1 MEEKVVKTFLQLNKI
16 VENCQ
21 EDLTRFTHGN
31 KSAGT
36 RLRKAM
42 QEVKQY
48 AQRVR
53 TEVQEQKNSVSA

>member
-1 MEEKVVKTFLQLNKI
+1 MEGKVVKTFLQLDKI

-42 QEVKQY
+42 QQVKQL
-48 AQRVR
+48 AQKVRV
-53 TEVQEQKNSVSA
+53 EVQAQKNAVSA

>member
-1 MEEKVVKTFLQLNKI
+1 MNNKVFKTFSYLTDT
-16 VENCQ
+16 VEGCH
-21 EDLTRFTHGN
+21 EDLTRFTNGN

-53 TEVQEQKNSVSA
+53 VEVQEQKNSVSA

>member
-1 MEEKVVKTFLQLNKI
+1 MDNKVFKTFSDLMDTL
-16 VENCQ
+16 EGSQ

-42 QEVKQY
+42 QQVKQL
-48 AQRVR
+48 AQHVRV
-53 TEVQEQKNSVSA
+53 EIQEQKNSVTV

>member
-21 EDLTRFTHGN
+21 EDLTRLTHGN

>member
-1 MEEKVVKTFLQLNKI
+1 MEGKVVKTFLQLNKI

>member
-1 MEEKVVKTFLQLNKI
+1 MNNKVFKTFSHLMNTL
-16 VENCQ
+16 EGSQ
-21 EDLTRFTHGN
+21 EDLTRFMHGN

-48 AQRVR
+48 AQKVR
-53 TEVQEQKNSVSA
+53 TEVQEQKNSVTV

>member
-42 QEVKQY
+42 LEVKQY

>member
-1 MEEKVVKTFLQLNKI
+1 MNNKVFKTFSHLTDTI
-16 VENCQ
+16 EACQ
-21 EDLTRFTHGN
+21 EDLTRFTQGN

-48 AQRVR
+48 AQKVR
-53 TEVQEQKNSVSA
+53 TEVQEQKNSVTV